1 MTLNFV
7 GPCLIFNH
15 LLRWCFCMLCMFFC
29 QFYFWRFRKMVSD
42 SVNICISITGLFDL
56 FSNMQIK
63 NMHLQVRSAFLKL
76 LLEWFDINILKP
88 YLDIDTWFIW
98 SITLLTII
106 LDFPNERKEKNV
118 SQSTKRL
125 LCGVRRRWGFGAG
138 SNSKI

>member
-1 MTLNFV
+1 
-7 GPCLIFNH
+7 
-15 LLRWCFCMLCMFFC
+15 
-29 QFYFWRFRKMVSD
+29 MVSD

-76 LLEWFDINILKP
+76 FLEWFDINILKP

-106 LDFPNERKEKNV
+106 LDLPNERKEKNV
-118 SQSTKRL
+118 S
-125 LCGVRRRWGFGAG
+125 
-138 SNSKI
+138 